1 FPRRTG
7 VQSPRRM
14 RRRCS
19 VSGRISPQPL
29 TPALSSPGGRG
40 RSLASTMPDGFVP
53 VAKVSELSPGQMK
66 WVAVNGERRVLANV
80 EGTFYAI
87 SDVCGHRNAPLSRG
101 KLDGYLIECPLH
113 YAQFD
118 VRTGELVNG
127 PVSTAVPIYRV
138 CVEGDTVYIKP

>member
-1 FPRRTG
+1 
-7 VQSPRRM
+7 
-14 RRRCS
+14 
-19 VSGRISPQPL
+19 
-29 TPALSSPGGRG
+29 
-40 RSLASTMPDGFVP
+40 MPDGFVP

-80 EGTFYAI
+80 QGTIYAI

-127 PVSTAVPIYRV
+127 PVSTAVPIYQV
-138 CVEGDTVYIKP
+138 CVEGDTVYIKQ

>member
-1 FPRRTG
+1 
-7 VQSPRRM
+7 M
-14 RRRCS
+14 
-19 VSGRISPQPL
+19 
-29 TPALSSPGGRG
+29 A
-40 RSLASTMPDGFVP
+40 DEFVP
-53 VAKVSELSPGQMK
+53 VAKTTDLLPGQMK

-113 YAQFD
+113 FAQFD

-127 PVSTAVPIYRV
+127 PVSTAVAVYQVRV
-138 CVEGDTVYIKP
+138 EAETVYVKP

>member
-1 FPRRTG
+1 
-7 VQSPRRM
+7 
-14 RRRCS
+14 
-19 VSGRISPQPL
+19 
-29 TPALSSPGGRG
+29 
-40 RSLASTMPDGFVP
+40 MPDGFVP
-53 VAKVSELSPGQMK
+53 VAKASELSPGQMK

-127 PVSTAVPIYRV
+127 PVSTAVPIYQV
-138 CVEGDTVYIKP
+138 CIEGDTVYIKQ